1 MLIDRYVSCGQPM
14 FWTLLAAA
22 NLIFVLGVVVLV
34 RRGTRRIPRLADIA
48 ESDPTGEPRVSVI
61 VAARNEARN
70 IRVALQSLLALDYG
84 AIELIVVNDRSTDT
98 TGSILEELAHQDA
111 RLKVCQVEAL
121 PPGWLGKNHALHV
134 GAGRASGDYLLFT
147 DADVIMDRTALRRA
161 MAYVQATGADHLA
174 ISPQPL
180 MPTLLLQAFV
190 VLFIDLF
197 SVYLRPWSASN
208 PRSRA
213 FVGIGAFNLIRRE
226 VYEAVGGHQLIAMRP
241 DDDVKLGKLIKQRG
255 FRQHLLA
262 GQPMV
267 RVPWYASLGE
277 LIEGLEKNS
286 FAGVDYRVST
296 VLGGTLVLFAFD
308 LFPFL
313 GVVILGGPPRWL
325 YAATALVLLVQA
337 RHTARDMGLVPRC
350 AWLFPV
356 AVLLFIYIQW
366 RAMLLAY
373 VRNGIRWR
381 GTHYA
386 LDELRANKV

>member
-1 MLIDRYVSCGQPM
+1 M

-161 MAYVQATGADHLA
+161 MAYVQACPPCCCRRSWCCSSICSRCTCGPGA
-174 ISPQPL
+174 
-180 MPTLLLQAFV
+180 
-190 VLFIDLF
+190 
-197 SVYLRPWSASN
+197 R
-208 PRSRA
+208 R
-213 FVGIGAFNLIRRE
+213 IR
-226 VYEAVGGHQLIAMRP
+226 
-241 DDDVKLGKLIKQRG
+241 
-255 FRQHLLA
+255 
-262 GQPMV
+262 
-267 RVPWYASLGE
+267 
-277 LIEGLEKNS
+277 
-286 FAGVDYRVST
+286 
-296 VLGGTLVLFAFD
+296 
-308 LFPFL
+308 
-313 GVVILGGPPRWL
+313 GVVRLWEL
-325 YAATALVLLVQA
+325 A
-337 RHTARDMGLVPRC
+337 RS
-350 AWLFPV
+350 
-356 AVLLFIYIQW
+356 I
-366 RAMLLAY
+366 
-373 VRNGIRWR
+373 
-381 GTHYA
+381 
-386 LDELRANKV
+386 

>member
-1 MLIDRYVSCGQPM
+1 M
-14 FWTLLAAA
+14 FWTVLAAA
-22 NLIFVLGVVVLV
+22 NLTFAFGVVILV
-34 RRGTRRIPRLADIA
+34 RRGTRRIPRLNDIA
-48 ESDPTGEPRVSVI
+48 VLDPTHEPRVSVI

-70 IRVALQSLLALDYG
+70 IRVALQSLLGLDYG
-84 AIELIVVNDRSTDT
+84 AIEFVVVNDRSTDAT
-98 TGSILEELAHQDA
+98 DAILQELAHQDT
-111 RLKVCQVEAL
+111 RLQVCQVDEL
-121 PPGWLGKNHALHV
+121 PPGWLGKNHALHF
-134 GAGRASGDYLLFT
+134 GAARAHGDYLLFT
-147 DADVIMDRTALRRA
+147 DADVIMERTVLRRA
-161 MAYVQATGADHLA
+161 MAYVRATGADHLA

-197 SVYLRPWSASN
+197 SVYLRPWNAAN

-226 VYEAVGGHQLIAMRP
+226 VYEAVGMHQAIAMRP

-267 RVPWYASLGE
+267 RVPWYASVGE

-286 FAGVDYRVST
+286 FAGVDYRVTT
-296 VLGGTLVLFAFD
+296 VLGGTLALLVFD
-308 LFPFL
+308 LLPFL
-313 GVVILGGPPRWL
+313 GVVVLSGPSRWL

-337 RHTARDMGLVPRC
+337 RHTARDMGLAPRC

-366 RAMLLAY
+366 RAMVLTY
-373 VRNGIRWR
+373 VRRGIRWR

>member
-1 MLIDRYVSCGQPM
+1 M
-14 FWTLLAAA
+14 
-22 NLIFVLGVVVLV
+22 
-34 RRGTRRIPRLADIA
+34 
-48 ESDPTGEPRVSVI
+48 
-61 VAARNEARN
+61 
-70 IRVALQSLLALDYG
+70 
-84 AIELIVVNDRSTDT
+84 
-98 TGSILEELAHQDA
+98 
-111 RLKVCQVEAL
+111 
-121 PPGWLGKNHALHV
+121 
-134 GAGRASGDYLLFT
+134 
-147 DADVIMDRTALRRA
+147 
-161 MAYVQATGADHLA
+161 
-174 ISPQPL
+174 
-180 MPTLLLQAFV
+180 
-190 VLFIDLF
+190 
-197 SVYLRPWSASN
+197 
-208 PRSRA
+208 
-213 FVGIGAFNLIRRE
+213 GIGAFNLIRRE

>member
-1 MLIDRYVSCGQPM
+1 
-14 FWTLLAAA
+14 
-22 NLIFVLGVVVLV
+22 
-34 RRGTRRIPRLADIA
+34 
-48 ESDPTGEPRVSVI
+48 
-61 VAARNEARN
+61 
-70 IRVALQSLLALDYG
+70 
-84 AIELIVVNDRSTDT
+84 VVNDRSTDA
-98 TGSILEELAHQDA
+98 TGAILQELAHQDA
-111 RLKVCQVEAL
+111 RLQVCQVDEL
-121 PPGWLGKNHALHV
+121 PPGWLGKNHALHF
-134 GAGRASGDYLLFT
+134 GAARAHGDYLLFT
-147 DADVIMDRTALRRA
+147 DADVIMERTVLRRA

-197 SVYLRPWSASN
+197 SVYLRPWNAAN

-226 VYEAVGGHQLIAMRP
+226 VYEAVGMHQAIAMRP

-267 RVPWYASLGE
+267 RVPWYASVGE

-286 FAGVDYRVST
+286 FAGVDYRVTT
-296 VLGGTLVLFAFD
+296 VLGGTLALLVFD
-308 LFPFL
+308 LLPFL
-313 GVVILGGPPRWL
+313 GVVVLSGPPRWL

-337 RHTARDMGLVPRC
+337 RHTARDMGFTPRC

-366 RAMLLAY
+366 RAMVLTY
-373 VRNGIRWR
+373 VRRGIRWR